1 MKQLNLPT
9 MFLFAGLAV
18 VFKTDPANAY
28 LDPGTASLVL
38 QGIVGTVGA
47 GIVAFGIYWRKFT
60 GLFGKGRRKEP
71 KSSPPIR
78 RTAIIATA
86 TTAR

>member
-60 GLFGKGRRKEP
+60 GLFGKGAAKGAEI
-71 KSSPPIR
+71 KSSDPSNGDHR
-78 RTAIIATA
+78 DSDDR
-86 TTAR
+86 

>member
-1 MKQLNLPT
+1 MKRSNLPT
-9 MFLFAGLAV
+9 MFLLAGLAV

-60 GLFGKGRRKEP
+60 GLFGKGETKGADI
-71 KSSPPIR
+71 KSSDR
-78 RTAIIATA
+78 SAGNHADRDD
-86 TTAR
+86 R